1 MKRALYFVIIYLV
14 SLLVGTLVFAT
25 LFMFSCN
32 LSMFVTGSATSFFS
46 LHFLM
51 SGIMI
56 SFPLVAVLTQILLI
70 LYMIRH
76 PKNQLISMILYL
88 IFGALSW
95 LLLIPTDLKL
105 ITRYE
110 ADSIHAR
117 VEATSSGIFRKEKNG
132 IFYYSRIDEKNR
144 ADGIFIDTTGSL
156 GTQGTVMPFFD
167 SPVSNES
174 AFPYSDSLIKDSLQ
188 VPKLVTYPLAIY
200 NAILTSANYSVS
212 LGIFAWLGFASLGLA
227 LLAMYSVQFASSWKL
242 ANVAILI
249 TVTLCIVLVNYLY
262 YMNILPD
269 ILREI
274 SFKLTEFSGIKDSLI
289 IAINLLISV
298 LLFIFGIFMGIY
310 RLRGNAL
317 LESEE

>member
-1 MKRALYFVIIYLV
+1 M
-14 SLLVGTLVFAT
+14 
-25 LFMFSCN
+25 
-32 LSMFVTGSATSFFS
+32 
-46 LHFLM
+46 
-51 SGIMI
+51 
-56 SFPLVAVLTQILLI
+56 
-70 LYMIRH
+70 
-76 PKNQLISMILYL
+76 
-88 IFGALSW
+88 
-95 LLLIPTDLKL
+95 
-105 ITRYE
+105 
-110 ADSIHAR
+110 
-117 VEATSSGIFRKEKNG
+117 
-132 IFYYSRIDEKNR
+132 
-144 ADGIFIDTTGSL
+144 
-156 GTQGTVMPFFD
+156 
-167 SPVSNES
+167 
-174 AFPYSDSLIKDSLQ
+174 
-188 VPKLVTYPLAIY
+188 TYPLAIY